1 MSVSVDR
8 QGVGRWQEEAEMSE
22 QLVLLQGDITEQKV
36 DAIVNAANTE
46 LAGGGG
52 VDGAIHRAG
61 GPAISAECERLR
73 AQQGGCPTG
82 SAVITTGGRMG
93 VKAVIHTAGPV
104 WDGGA
109 AGEPEKL
116 ELCYRNSLELARRYG
131 LRTVAFPS
139 ISTGVYGY
147 PVQEAAKRALNTVKD
162 VLASNPDA
170 YDEVRFVLFSEE
182 DLATYRSAMKR
193 VD

>member
-1 MSVSVDR
+1 MS
-8 QGVGRWQEEAEMSE
+8 Q
-22 QLVLLQGDITEQKV
+22 QLVLLQGDITEQSV
-36 DAIVNAANTE
+36 DAIVNAANTK

-61 GPAISAECERLR
+61 GPAIMAECIRLR

-82 SAVITTGGRMG
+82 SAVITTGGQLK

-104 WDGGA
+104 WDGGK

-116 ELCYRNSLELARRYG
+116 ESCYRNSLELARRHG

-147 PVQEAAKRALNTVKD
+147 PVREAAQRALRTVKD
-162 VLASNPDA
+162 VIEAHPDD
-170 YDEVRFVLFSEE
+170 YDEIRFVLFSDE
-182 DLATYRSAMKR
+182 DLATYRQALKR
-193 VD
+193 IS

>member
-1 MSVSVDR
+1 
-8 QGVGRWQEEAEMSE
+8 MSE
-22 QLVLLQGDITEQKV
+22 QVVLLQGDITEQSV

-73 AQQGGCPTG
+73 SQQGGCPTG
-82 SAVITTGGRMG
+82 SAVITTAGHMD

-104 WDGGA
+104 WDGGG

-116 ELCYRNSLELARRYG
+116 EACYRSALQLARRHG

-147 PVQEAAKRALNTVKD
+147 PVHEAAQRALKTVKD
-162 VLASNPDA
+162 VLASHPDA
-170 YDEVRFVLFSEE
+170 YDEVRFVLFSDD
-182 DLATYRSAMKR
+182 DLATYRDAL
-193 VD
+193 DAIG

>member
-1 MSVSVDR
+1 MS
-8 QGVGRWQEEAEMSE
+8 Q
-22 QLVLLQGDITEQKV
+22 QLVLLQGDITEQAV

-61 GPAISAECERLR
+61 GPAIMAECIRLR

-82 SAVITTGGRMG
+82 SAVITTAGKLN

-104 WDGGA
+104 WDGGT

-116 ELCYRNSLELARRYG
+116 ESCYRNSLELARRHG

-139 ISTGVYGY
+139 IATGVYGY
-147 PVQEAAKRALNTVKD
+147 PVKDAAKRALQTVKSVID
-162 VLASNPDA
+162 ANPDA
-170 YDEVRFVLFSEE
+170 YDEVRFVLFSAE
-182 DLATYRSAMKR
+182 DLATYRRELAKIS
-193 VD
+193 